1 MSARDEFI
9 KLLTQSM
16 RNNGLDELPSK
27 LVAILY
33 ISPEPVSLESLAEET
48 KYSLSAVSTAMKFMT
63 QLGMVKTTKKPKS
76 RKIYYY
82 FEKDLITFTLELAKK
97 KRDLN
102 IRPTLEKLPKILK
115 KYKKSKMPRAKKEL
129 EIAQTYYTQTKH
141 LETVLTKT
149 IQNLEKIHQGDYK

>member
-102 IRPTLEKLPKILK
+102 NKTLRNCFDQNDS
-115 KYKKSKMPRAKKEL
+115 KS
-129 EIAQTYYTQTKH
+129 
-141 LETVLTKT
+141 
-149 IQNLEKIHQGDYK
+149 